1 MNEKAKNPEEAL
13 APAMSEAERM
23 SRIRDLLMGPVIA
36 DQSAKVEQSVERLNT
51 AITDQAT
58 NQAKLVA
65 ELTARLERLEAEQ
78 RAAVDKLQSE
88 QRQAAERLE
97 TAQQASTE
105 RLQLRLLGLVDALLC
120 DEADLRA
127 RINGNKLLA
136 ARLNGVDERPSP
148 A

>member
-65 ELTARLERLEAEQ
+65 ELTARLEAEQ

-105 RLQLRLLGLVDALLC
+105 RLQLRLLGLVDALMC